1 MMFDFVFDFFSMV
14 FVYIEAIIFYIIIVS
29 IIINA
34 IKRNNNHRY
43 FKNNIVSSEKNIN
56 ENSKKVIYK
65 DVNKKELE
73 RFNINDIN
81 VLKDYY
87 YDIFVRFEEAY
98 NNLDYNVMRSLS
110 TKELY
115 QNYYTGISLDL
126 KVGNKRIIK
135 DIKRENVI
143 IYEIDSTISKQVSI
157 CMIEISY
164 KNYMVNKKG
173 DTISGDSINEIK
185 EKFQVTFRKEFNK
198 QDIIKCPNCGASVIG
213 SKCEYCR
220 TLVKSEEFRI
230 SDIKRIIE

>member
-1 MMFDFVFDFFSMV
+1 MMFDFVFDFFSMI

-157 CMIEISY
+157 CMIGLES
-164 KNYMVNKKG
+164 
-173 DTISGDSINEIK
+173 
-185 EKFQVTFRKEFNK
+185 
-198 QDIIKCPNCGASVIG
+198 
-213 SKCEYCR
+213 
-220 TLVKSEEFRI
+220 
-230 SDIKRIIE
+230 